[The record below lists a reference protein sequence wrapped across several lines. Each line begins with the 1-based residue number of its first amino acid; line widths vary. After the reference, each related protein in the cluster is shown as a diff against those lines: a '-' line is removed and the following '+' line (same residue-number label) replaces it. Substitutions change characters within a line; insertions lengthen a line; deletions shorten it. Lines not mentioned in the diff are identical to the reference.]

1 MITQWPVGAGEMGIT
16 LGLAI
21 ALLLMACGGD
31 HDAGSSTSTG
41 GAPSTGQGVTSATG
55 IDTTEPS
62 TGTTG
67 TTALDTTA
75 PTTTGDP
82 LPTDGCHNDAECAPN
97 QCMAPADPAC
107 DECVPFFPT
116 CVSDFE
122 CEVGDVC
129 IEVPVAC
136 SCDSPYTTICSPACI
151 SPKDCSDGQ
160 ACNDTGHCYS
170 GDPCIDDQGC
180 PPLFRCT
187 SIPGLDVCRRRLC
200 TNDGE
205 CPGGLCIDH
214 LCHDAPGMCV
224 PAAF

>member
-1 MITQWPVGAGEMGIT
+1 MGIPLRLT
-16 LGLAI
+16 I
-21 ALLLMACGGD
+21 ALLLAACGRD

-41 GAPSTGQGVTSATG
+41 AAPSTGQGVTSATG
-55 IDTTEPS
+55 TTTDTMAPS
-62 TGTTG
+62 TCTTR
-67 TTALDTTA
+67 TTALDTTTT
-75 PTTTGDP
+75 TTTGDP
-82 LPTDGCHNDAECAPN
+82 LPTDGCHNDAACAPN

-107 DECVPFFPT
+107 DECVPSFPT

-122 CEVGDVC
+122 CAVGDVC
-129 IEVPVAC
+129 IEVPVPC
-136 SCDSPYTTICSPACI
+136 PCDSPYTTICSPACI

-180 PPLFRCT
+180 PPQFGCT
-187 SIPGLDVCRRRLC
+187 SIPGMDVCRRRPC

-205 CPGGLCIDH
+205 CPGALCIDH
-214 LCHDAPGMCV
+214 LCHAAPGMCV